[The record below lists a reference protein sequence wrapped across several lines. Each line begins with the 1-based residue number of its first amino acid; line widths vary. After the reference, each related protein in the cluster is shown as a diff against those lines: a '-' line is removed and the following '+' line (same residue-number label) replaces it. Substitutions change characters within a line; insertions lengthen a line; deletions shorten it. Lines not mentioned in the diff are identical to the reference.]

1 MLIRAINRLLL
12 LKQSFSYNYMQRI
25 YDANDL
31 IEAHIVKGMLEQQ
44 NIDVYI
50 GGYYLQGGIG
60 ELPAS
65 GNVSIWVADEQIEQ
79 AIEIIKEYDSNS
91 FGNS

>member
-1 MLIRAINRLLL
+1 
-12 LKQSFSYNYMQRI
+12 MQRI

-31 IEAHIVKGMLEQQ
+31 IEAHIIKGLLEQQ
-44 NIDVYI
+44 DIEVYI

-65 GNVSIWVADEQIEQ
+65 GNVSIWVADQQSIH
-79 AIEIIKEYDSNS
+79 AIEIIKEYDRSS
-91 FGNS
+91 